1 MYYND
6 HPPPHFHVRYN
17 QQKAIIDIETLS
29 ILEGKLSPRI
39 LGLVVEWA
47 ALHQT
52 ELMQNWQLARLQTPL
67 EPIAPLEETMLKDIS
82 SVQPLKNYQLHI
94 KFEDNQEGVVDISQL
109 IEFTGIFAPLQD
121 LTYFNQ
127 VKLNPEWGTIYWE
140 NGADLDPDVLYSI
153 VTNQPIQIKETI
165 TNLM

>member
-1 MYYND
+1 
-6 HPPPHFHVRYN
+6 
-17 QQKAIIDIETLS
+17 
-29 ILEGKLSPRI
+29 
-39 LGLVVEWA
+39 
-47 ALHQT
+47 
-52 ELMQNWQLARLQTPL
+52 
-67 EPIAPLEETMLKDIS
+67 MLKDIS
-82 SVQPLKNYQLHI
+82 SVQPLENYQLHL

-121 LTYFNQ
+121 LTYFKQ

-165 TNLM
+165 TNMM

>member
-1 MYYND
+1 
-6 HPPPHFHVRYN
+6 
-17 QQKAIIDIETLS
+17 
-29 ILEGKLSPRI
+29 
-39 LGLVVEWA
+39 
-47 ALHQT
+47 
-52 ELMQNWQLARLQTPL
+52 
-67 EPIAPLEETMLKDIS
+67 MLKDIS
-82 SVQPLKNYQLHI
+82 SVQPLENYQLHL

-165 TNLM
+165 TNMI

>member
-1 MYYND
+1 
-6 HPPPHFHVRYN
+6 
-17 QQKAIIDIETLS
+17 
-29 ILEGKLSPRI
+29 
-39 LGLVVEWA
+39 
-47 ALHQT
+47 
-52 ELMQNWQLARLQTPL
+52 
-67 EPIAPLEETMLKDIS
+67 MLKDIS
-82 SVQPLKNYQLHI
+82 SVQPLDNYKLHL

-165 TNLM
+165 TNMM

>member
-1 MYYND
+1 
-6 HPPPHFHVRYN
+6 
-17 QQKAIIDIETLS
+17 
-29 ILEGKLSPRI
+29 
-39 LGLVVEWA
+39 
-47 ALHQT
+47 
-52 ELMQNWQLARLQTPL
+52 
-67 EPIAPLEETMLKDIS
+67 MLKDIS
-82 SVQPLKNYQLHI
+82 SVQPLENYQLHL

-127 VKLNPEWGTIYWE
+127 VKVNPEWGTIYWE

>member
-1 MYYND
+1 
-6 HPPPHFHVRYN
+6 
-17 QQKAIIDIETLS
+17 
-29 ILEGKLSPRI
+29 
-39 LGLVVEWA
+39 
-47 ALHQT
+47 
-52 ELMQNWQLARLQTPL
+52 
-67 EPIAPLEETMLKDIS
+67 MLKDIS
-82 SVQPLKNYQLHI
+82 SVQPLENYQLHL

-121 LTYFNQ
+121 LAYFNQ

-153 VTNQPIQIKETI
+153 VTNQPIQIKETL

>member
-1 MYYND
+1 
-6 HPPPHFHVRYN
+6 
-17 QQKAIIDIETLS
+17 
-29 ILEGKLSPRI
+29 
-39 LGLVVEWA
+39 
-47 ALHQT
+47 
-52 ELMQNWQLARLQTPL
+52 
-67 EPIAPLEETMLKDIS
+67 MLKDIS
-82 SVQPLKNYQLHI
+82 SVQPLENYQLYL

-121 LTYFNQ
+121 LSYFNQ

-140 NGADLDPDVLYSI
+140 NGADLDPDVLYSV